1 MKVLEYL
8 FRKTFKISVDTIE
21 ELKAHSSDR
30 RIFRL
35 KSGSFRCI
43 GIYNKYVEENE
54 AFLQFSIAFKTSNLK
69 VPLVYAHSKN
79 LKYYLEED
87 LGDFTLQEYL
97 NQINPSDRNK
107 IKLYKKALDNLIDF
121 QLIGAYVI
129 DYKYCYQTDV
139 FNKEQIDSD
148 LKQFKKYFAH
158 KFLRLNQLNLGYNF
172 LVEFFSKTITGKRN
186 LYFMYRDFQ
195 PRNIMVKKGDLFFID
210 YQSGRKGPLQYDLS
224 SFLLSGSIDI
234 SDKQRTILL
243 NYYLKKL
250 SERINIKKELF
261 IKNYYKISIIR
272 LLQMLGSYG
281 YSYSVTGKKLYLIK
295 SLKAIGNIQQIMKN
309 IKNRSV
315 INFLN
320 NVVTS
325 KERIIHILEHL

>member
-1 MKVLEYL
+1 
-8 FRKTFKISVDTIE
+8 
-21 ELKAHSSDR
+21 
-30 RIFRL
+30 
-35 KSGSFRCI
+35 
-43 GIYNKYVEENE
+43 
-54 AFLQFSIAFKTSNLK
+54 
-69 VPLVYAHSKN
+69 
-79 LKYYLEED
+79 
-87 LGDFTLQEYL
+87 
-97 NQINPSDRNK
+97 
-107 IKLYKKALDNLIDF
+107 
-121 QLIGAYVI
+121 
-129 DYKYCYQTDV
+129 
-139 FNKEQIDSD
+139 
-148 LKQFKKYFAH
+148 
-158 KFLRLNQLNLGYNF
+158 
-172 LVEFFSKTITGKRN
+172 
-186 LYFMYRDFQ
+186 
-195 PRNIMVKKGDLFFID
+195 MVKNGDLFFID

-295 SLKAIGNIQQIMKN
+295 SLKAIGNIQQIMKY

-325 KERIIHILEHL
+325 KERITRILEHL